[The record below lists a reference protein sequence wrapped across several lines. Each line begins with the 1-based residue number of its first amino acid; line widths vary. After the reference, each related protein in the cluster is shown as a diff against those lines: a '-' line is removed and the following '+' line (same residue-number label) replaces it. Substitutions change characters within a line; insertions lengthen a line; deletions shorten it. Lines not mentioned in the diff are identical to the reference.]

1 MMQALLEDRFK
12 LKIHRET
19 RDVPV
24 YAMTLAPGGLQL
36 TPFQGGSCLA
46 MPPKATLSAPPPGQR
61 YCKVMV
67 SSRPP
72 AVYAEGSTLTEFS
85 QLLNLV
91 LDHPVVDKT
100 GIMGKYD
107 INLRFGIDAMTP
119 RFLPGGDMARFA
131 QADPAASSI
140 SSAIQQL
147 GLTLELANGPREFI
161 VIDHMERP
169 TSVP

>member
-1 MMQALLEDRFK
+1 
-12 LKIHRET
+12 
-19 RDVPV
+19 
-24 YAMTLAPGGLQL
+24 
-36 TPFQGGSCLA
+36 
-46 MPPKATLSAPPPGQR
+46 
-61 YCKVMV
+61 MV

-91 LDHPVVDKT
+91 LDRPVVDKT
-100 GIMGKYD
+100 GISGRYD
-107 INLRFGIDAMTP
+107 INLQFGIDGMTP

-140 SSAIQQL
+140 SRAIQLL
-147 GLTLELANGPREFI
+147 GLKLDPTNGPREFI

-169 TSVP
+169 TAMR